1 MVAWNWNL
9 QIHSK
14 TEIEE
19 FDLHFM
25 VLGLHLPLLL
35 ERILIDLYEEVQFG
49 QREGLFVFA
58 PESLHEVALQA
69 RFKMSSVIAE
79 HGATREA
86 LIFQVLLGISV
97 IGCLFFIQTL
107 VCGDFK
113 ILCGAANVVGAGT
126 LSGGLHALSGPDHL
140 AALLPFVL
148 GQKWHKAAYFGS
160 IWGLGHGLTT
170 SLMGVI
176 GFYVK
181 DSLLAYKLLPQLAN
195 LADYA
200 VGLTLIIIGVMGIY
214 ESRSEGIEEE
224 ESSTQEDA
232 LLKVEAD
239 QRFLTEAVDIDA
251 VNPLSVLLTI
261 FLNGCFLGMSWDG
274 LPSLAPTLALYSW
287 HLLCAFLVAYIAGT
301 VLTISVASGFIGES
315 TKWLSTVTS
324 EDLPRRL
331 ALAR

>member
-1 MVAWNWNL
+1 VNG
-9 QIHSK
+9 SYSV
-14 TEIEE
+14 
-19 FDLHFM
+19 HF
-25 VLGLHLPLLL
+25 GK
-35 ERILIDLYEEVQFG
+35 
-49 QREGLFVFA
+49 
-58 PESLHEVALQA
+58 LHEVTVQA

-79 HGATREA
+79 HAATREA
-86 LIFQVLLGISV
+86 LTFQVIFGISV
-97 IGCLFFIQTL
+97 ICCLFYFRTL
-107 VCGDFK
+107 VTGDAK
-113 ILCGAANVVGAGT
+113 TLCGVANVVGAGS
-126 LSGGLHALSGPDHL
+126 LSGGFHALSGPDHL
-140 AALLPFVL
+140 AALLPFIL
-148 GQKWHKAAYFGS
+148 GQKWHKAAYFGA

-181 DSLLAYKLLPQLAN
+181 DSLLAYRLLPQLAN

-214 ESRSEGIEEE
+214 ESRNESESGE
-224 ESSTQEDA
+224 
-232 LLKVEAD
+232 
-239 QRFLTEAVDIDA
+239 IDA
-251 VNPLSVLLTI
+251 KVTFIYVDLMRTAESEDQDQDKRFPVDDMNIKSSNPLSLILTV

-287 HLLCAFLVAYIAGT
+287 QLLSAFLVAYIGGT
-301 VLTISVASGFIGES
+301 VVTISASSGFIGES